1 MSILGKKYPESEES
15 FKNTRLD
22 GFFDPQLAGQRMRL
36 KTAYTWETEL
46 SKLGNVAAAWEGL
59 ISSRKLPYMAG
70 LRNMR
75 NIFLS
80 DINPEICGKYLN
92 YLKNANAVQ
101 KSKQMP
107 FQFFTAFNAL
117 DDLQNEIKSADEEMK
132 QKATQGKWEGVKF
145 SNSVKFFLEI
155 EWKNKCLSDENLKIF
170 AQVGSQYQVG

>member
-46 SKLGNVAAAWEGL
+46 SKMGNVAAAWEGL

-92 YLKNANAVQ
+92 YLKNSNTVTT
-101 KSKQMP
+101 
-107 FQFFTAFNAL
+107 FFFSEVKFVSLTPPKL
-117 DDLQNEIKSADEEMK
+117 YQI
-132 QKATQGKWEGVKF
+132 ATQT
-145 SNSVKFFLEI
+145 L
-155 EWKNKCLSDENLKIF
+155 L
-170 AQVGSQYQVG
+170 QVIKR